1 MSLNDL
7 AVVVALLKHD
17 PQPSEATLLDFL
29 KVDKQGEMFEVGA
42 KQRNVKYKHTSYSPE
57 HIYLQHD
64 SKHPQIKEVT
74 DFYLTAD
81 QPL

>member
-42 KQRNVKYKHTSYSPE
+42 KQRNVKYKHTSYCLNTSTC
-57 HIYLQHD
+57 
-64 SKHPQIKEVT
+64 SM
-74 DFYLTAD
+74 TAST
-81 QPL
+81 PRSRKSLISI